1 MNREELIIW
10 LDALKPGDTVAV
22 FELGGGGSLL
32 SVNTVERR
40 TKSGRIVCDSGMVF
54 TKNGTLFGSPGYRHR
69 CVRPVQGDCSQSKG
83 AGYSH
88 AA

>member
-1 MNREELIIW
+1 MNREELLIW

-22 FELGGGGSLL
+22 FEFGGRGSFLFTR
-32 SVNTVERR
+32 TVERR

-54 TKNGTLFGSPGYRHR
+54 TKNGALFGSPVYSHR
-69 CVRPVQGDCSQSKG
+69 CVRPVPNKCPPYG
-83 AGYSH
+83 AECSH